1 MKTTRL
7 TLTLFVRIA
16 VLVTLLMNLSRFA
29 VASDPPRSDAAA
41 PVLVELFTSEG
52 CSSCPPADALLE
64 KLDGSQPIVG
74 ARVIVLSEHVDYW
87 DHDGWKDAYS
97 SSFFTARQNDYA
109 RRFGLNSPYTP
120 QMVIDGAGQL
130 NGSNA
135 EAVAGAIESARGHF
149 KIPVRISSVSLAN
162 PKTMRVHLEVEAL
175 PGEVKA
181 RKADIL
187 VAVALDHAA
196 SHVSAGEN
204 KGRDIR
210 HVAVVESI
218 SKVGTVEKGKNFD
231 RDVLVK
237 IKSTSDPANLRLI
250 AIVQESDAGEVVGAA
265 LVGAPIKMSLLVNV
279 NVNVNAAVPGP
290 TDTPAQGDGLR

>member
-16 VLVTLLMNLSRFA
+16 VLVTLLTNLGGGKFA

-74 ARVIVLSEHVDYW
+74 AQVIVLSEHVDYW
-87 DHDGWKDAYS
+87 DHEGWKDAYS
-97 SSFFTARQNDYA
+97 SSFFTARQNDYV
-109 RRFGLNSPYTP
+109 RRFGLNSAYTP
-120 QMVIDGAGQL
+120 QMVIDGARQL

-135 EAVAGAIESARGHF
+135 GAVADAIESARGHF

-162 PKTMRVHLEVEAL
+162 PKTIRLHLEVEAL
-175 PGEVKA
+175 PGELKA

-204 KGRDIR
+204 KGRDIQ
-210 HVAVVESI
+210 HVAVVENI

-237 IKSTSDPANLRLI
+237 TKSTSDPANLRLI
-250 AIVQESDAGEVVGAA
+250 AIVQESDAGQVVGAA
-265 LVGAPIKMSLLVNV
+265 LVSARIKMSLLVNV
-279 NVNVNAAVPGP
+279 NAAGRG
-290 TDTPAQGDGLR
+290 TD

>member
-1 MKTTRL
+1 
-7 TLTLFVRIA
+7 
-16 VLVTLLMNLSRFA
+16 
-29 VASDPPRSDAAA
+29 
-41 PVLVELFTSEG
+41 
-52 CSSCPPADALLE
+52 LLE